1 MVRIARVSVLDVPHH
16 VTQRG
21 NRRQN
26 VFFKEEDKI
35 EYLKILKEQCRH
47 FKLSIWAYCLMDNHI
62 HLVVVPREKESL
74 ARGIGETNR
83 LYSRMINFR
92 EGWKGYLWQGR
103 FESCPLDE
111 QYLYCAVR
119 YVERNPVRAGLV
131 EKAEQYLW
139 SSARAHVNKYQRD
152 EVLDHFYLLDEIS
165 DWRRYLDLSETVEDI
180 EKIRVHSRTGRPTG
194 SVDFIKKLETLT
206 DRVLTKQK
214 PGPKA
219 NN

>member
-26 VFFKEEDKI
+26 VFFKNEDKI
-35 EYLKILKEQCRH
+35 AYLKILKEQCRL

-62 HLVVVPREKESL
+62 HLVVVPRAKESL

-83 LYSRMINFR
+83 LYARMINFR

-103 FESCPLDE
+103 FQSSPLDE

-131 EKAEQYLW
+131 EKAEQYPW
-139 SSARAHVNKYQRD
+139 SSACAHVEHERD
-152 EVLDHFYLLDEIS
+152 EVLDHFYLLDEIRN
-165 DWRRYLDLSETVEDI
+165 WRKYLDSSEAVENID
-180 EKIRVHSRTGRPTG
+180 KIRLHSRTGRPTG
-194 SVDFIKKLETLT
+194 SVDFLKKLEAVT
-206 DRVLTKQK
+206 DRILTKQK
-214 PGPKA
+214 PGPKV